1 MNTTIIIERGIPI
14 PPLRGPSSRWN
25 EVLSAMKK
33 GDSVHLPYDEG
44 VKLQNYMRNHGVHPV
59 MRQTTPR
66 GTNYSHQM
74 VRVWHN
80 GVLTEEEKKEKSK
93 RSHERVKK
101 WREVT
106 KRKVAQKIIN
116 GNGRRI

>member
-1 MNTTIIIERGIPI
+1 M
-14 PPLRGPSSRWN
+14 RGPSSRWN

-80 GVLTEEEKKEKSK
+80 GELTEEEKKEKSK

-106 KRKVAQKIIN
+106 KRKMAQKIVN